1 MILQGKLGHRY
12 QKGEWMPSGK
22 DNSDLSGLSLTAT
35 EINVIINSHPN
46 TFQTTNTHIKCAQS
60 LSQERQQDVSSSTPF
75 SSSSGIW
82 MKAVLS
88 VKSKEG
94 SL

>member
-1 MILQGKLGHRY
+1 
-12 QKGEWMPSGK
+12 MPSGK

-35 EINVIINSHPN
+35 EINVVINSHAN
-46 TFQTTNTHIKCAQS
+46 TSQTTTTHIKCTQS
-60 LSQERQQDVSSSTPF
+60 LSRERQQDVFSSTPF

-88 VKSKEG
+88 MKSREG